1 MTGQIVIVGAGLAA
15 TRAAEAIR
23 QSGHAGPVLL
33 LGAEH
38 AWPYQRPAL
47 SKEVLTAEEGTPFS
61 SLWLQPEA
69 FYREQQ
75 LEVRLGAR
83 AAALAVDERVVV
95 LSSGERVPW
104 ERLVIATGSAPRP
117 LEVPGAELPGVH
129 CLRTWEDALALRQG
143 LRAGARVVVVGGGLL
158 GLEVASAAASKGA
171 QVTVL
176 ERGEALLT
184 RAVGRQA
191 GSALVGFVE
200 NQVEVRLHTQITGV
214 VGGRLVEGVALRSG
228 ELLPADVV
236 VAALGVSPSTGWLES
251 SGLAVSDG
259 VVVDEFGRASAEGV
273 FAAGDV
279 AFVWSPALGRH
290 LRMESYGSAAQQGF
304 AVGRNVLGAR
314 EPLTASLSGSTEL
327 FGRRLQFSG
336 ALRGE
341 ETCHLLGEP
350 ASGRFS
356 ALLARQGMLCA
367 VVVLGQP
374 RSFAALRACI
384 GRPLDHAFQALSAAK
399 PSETR

>member
-23 QSGHAGPVLL
+23 ATGHAGPVLL

-47 SKEVLTAEEGTPFS
+47 SKEVLTAEGTLFS
-61 SLWLQPEA
+61 SLLLQPQA

-83 AAALAVDERVVV
+83 AAALSLRERVVL

-104 ERLVIATGSAPRP
+104 ERLVIATGSVPRP
-117 LEVPGAELPGVH
+117 LEVPGAALPGVH
-129 CLRTWEDALALRQG
+129 SLRSWEDALALRQG

-191 GSALVGFVE
+191 GSALVGFVD
-200 NQVEVRLHTQITGV
+200 NQVEVRLHAQLTRV
-214 VGGRLVEGVALRSG
+214 VGERAVEGVALRSG

-236 VAALGVSPSTGWLES
+236 VAALGVSPATGWLES
-251 SGLAVSDG
+251 SGLTLSDG
-259 VVVDEFGRASAEGV
+259 VVVDELGRASAEGV

-279 AFVWSPALGRH
+279 ASVWSSALGRH
-290 LRMESYGSAAQQGF
+290 LRPESYAAAAQQGF
-304 AVGRNVLGAR
+304 AVGRNLLGAR
-314 EPLTASLSGSTEL
+314 EALAPSHSGSTEL

-350 ASGRFS
+350 ASGRFI
-356 ALLARQGMLCA
+356 ALLAWRGILCA

-374 RSFAALRACI
+374 RRFAALRACI
-384 GRPLDHAFQALSAAK
+384 GRPLDHALHDLSAAK
-399 PSETR
+399 PSEGR